1 LDVVHLGRAKPLSE
15 NQPVVYQPVVPL
27 SEEDGFQL
35 APEPTDEEFTKQ
47 QFFLRVLMSDD
58 QGPLSLAQLRK
69 LKKKKKLT
77 PDDMLR
83 HDQED
88 RWFPA
93 SEVPGL
99 FS

>member
-1 LDVVHLGRAKPLSE
+1 
-15 NQPVVYQPVVPL
+15 
-27 SEEDGFQL
+27 
-35 APEPTDEEFTKQ
+35 
-47 QFFLRVLMSDD
+47 MSDD